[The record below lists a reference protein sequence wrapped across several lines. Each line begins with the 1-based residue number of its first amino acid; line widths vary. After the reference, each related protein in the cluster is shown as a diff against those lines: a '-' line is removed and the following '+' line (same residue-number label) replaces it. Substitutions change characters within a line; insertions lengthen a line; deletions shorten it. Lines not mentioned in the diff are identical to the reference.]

1 MLRAPRARAR
11 ALLGLLLVVLLLAA
25 CEPPFPGDDPFYQP
39 PAPLPAGNPGDL
51 IRSRPATFSMDPIDQ
66 AAVPGVTSW
75 QILYRSTDALGAP
88 MAVSGMLMVP
98 TAPWLGLGPR
108 PLVTY
113 GVGTRGVGDD
123 CAPSYTLT
131 QGADYEMLFV
141 KSLLDQG
148 WAVVVTDYQGLGTPG
163 IHTYMVGPA
172 QGRAVLDAAR
182 AAQRLPGSGLSTNSP
197 VGIMGYSQGGSSA
210 AWAAQLAGSYAPEL
224 KIKGTVAGG
233 VPGDLSATA
242 DFLDGS
248 PFVSLALMA
257 ALGLDGAYPEL
268 DLDSY
273 LNARGQEL
281 MADAQ
286 DLCLVAVDGIGTLI
300 TSAFTHIDDYVTTNP
315 LDTPAWQ
322 ARLAGTKL
330 GGTKPSAPVF
340 QYHGAIDEMVPFP
353 QAAELRRTWCNKG
366 ANVTWSVLPGEHVLG
381 MVEGIP
387 LGVTWMGAR
396 FAGLP
401 TFGNCLL
408 P

>member
-39 PAPLPAGNPGDL
+39 PASLPAGNPGDL

-182 AAQRLPGSGLSTNSP
+182 AAQRLPGSGLSANSP

-233 VPGDLSATA
+233 VPGDLGATA
-242 DFLDGS
+242 EFLDGS

-268 DLDSY
+268 DLDGY
-273 LNARGQEL
+273 LNARGQAL

-300 TSAFTHIDDYVTTNP
+300 TSAFTRIDDYVTTNP